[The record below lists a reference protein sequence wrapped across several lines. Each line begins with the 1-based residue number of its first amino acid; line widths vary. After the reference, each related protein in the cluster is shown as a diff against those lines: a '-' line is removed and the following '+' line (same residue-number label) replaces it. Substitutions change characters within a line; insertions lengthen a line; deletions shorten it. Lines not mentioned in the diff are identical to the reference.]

1 MSLFLLF
8 FLYFGEFRGHV
19 SRILESYEFESEGS
33 LKSHLVQLSYNE
45 QGHLQLDQGA
55 QSPSSLTLG
64 VSRDGASTTFL
75 CNLCQCFTK
84 CCWAVSA
91 VLRSV
96 FSAVPGGV
104 QPSEPLLGIPC
115 SHVGFGSASFSAV

>member
-19 SRILESYEFESEGS
+19 SRILESYEFELEGS

-45 QGHLQLDQGA
+45 QGHLQLDQDA

-64 VSRDGASTTFL
+64 VSRDGASTISLGSLCLTTLIVRNFL
-75 CNLCQCFTK
+75 CFCFRTGI
-84 CCWAVSA
+84 VF
-91 VLRSV
+91 VLTPN
-96 FSAVPGGV
+96 FSL
-104 QPSEPLLGIPC
+104 QTS
-115 SHVGFGSASFSAV
+115 